1 MTSPEQAPL
10 SEAAAQRDTII
21 FIPAW
26 NEADNLPAVFQ
37 DIAEHVPVLAQ
48 ETGPVFFGGV
58 YQRLTRRVEIIGHRS
73 AVFLRPAG

>member
-26 NEADNLPAVFQ
+26 NEAENLPAVFQ
-37 DIAEHVPVLAQ
+37 DIAEHDRRHGGRRAQ
-48 ETGPVFFGGV
+48 PWG
-58 YQRLTRRVEIIGHRS
+58 
-73 AVFLRPAG
+73 